1 MNPTRVHNFDDV
13 RSALE
18 ARGHGYLFAH
28 WDRRSP
34 AQRQRLGES
43 LAELDLAHLERLQTV
58 LRNASAAGAAG
69 AAPAPIEP
77 APVRIPSAA
86 DAERWTER
94 GGEMLSRGACA
105 LLTVAGGQG
114 TRLGFEAP
122 KGLFPVTPI
131 RSATLFQVFAEK
143 LLAAC
148 SEFAAAIPWFI
159 MTSPLNHAATARFF
173 AEQDYF
179 GLPERDVRLFRQ
191 GANPVLSDDGRL
203 LLAPDGGLLTSPD
216 GAGGVLTALQRSGL
230 GAEAARR
237 GIDYLFYFQVD
248 NPLATV
254 PDPAFLGAHLETGSR
269 FSTKVVEKLNAA
281 EKVGVA
287 ALVAGKPGIV
297 EYSDIDPALAVAR
310 SPSGDLTFRFGSIG
324 FHLIDTTFAS
334 EQAAALPI
342 HLAHKKE
349 PVLFPERPDAGPQ
362 PREVVK
368 FEQFVFDVIPLA
380 EPSMFYAV
388 DRGAEFAPLKNRSG
402 PDSIDTCRAG
412 QIALARRWLELCGVA
427 VAEFAADGEPLRLEI
442 TPRYAAHLAALQHRL
457 PPAVTR
463 IDDHTLLDC

>member
-1 MNPTRVHNFDDV
+1 MNPTRAHNFDAV

-34 AQRQRLGES
+34 AQRRRLGES

-94 GGEMLSRGACA
+94 GREMLSRGACA

-269 FSTKVVEKLNAA
+269 FSTKVVEN
-281 EKVGVA
+281 
-287 ALVAGKPGIV
+287 
-297 EYSDIDPALAVAR
+297 
-310 SPSGDLTFRFGSIG
+310 
-324 FHLIDTTFAS
+324 
-334 EQAAALPI
+334 
-342 HLAHKKE
+342 
-349 PVLFPERPDAGPQ
+349 
-362 PREVVK
+362 
-368 FEQFVFDVIPLA
+368 
-380 EPSMFYAV
+380 
-388 DRGAEFAPLKNRSG
+388 
-402 PDSIDTCRAG
+402 
-412 QIALARRWLELCGVA
+412 
-427 VAEFAADGEPLRLEI
+427 
-442 TPRYAAHLAALQHRL
+442 
-457 PPAVTR
+457 
-463 IDDHTLLDC
+463 